1 MNDRT
6 LRAWRGVKP
15 VAAPSGVAV
24 ETRLRTTTVDDRVLD
39 LVAEHLGRLR
49 RADLA
54 AASQPVPL
62 DPALDAE
69 QRRQVRR
76 DRLNARKK
84 ALTGQSSARWAN
96 AIIAGN
102 DDQYRLARE
111 AQYRHIGGL
120 RSAIATI
127 EARLAAPTADTLTVS
142 ERKAQRKAKATKGYV
157 TQSERFAK
165 HRRMQHLRGEL
176 AAAERDRAAG
186 IVHVVEGGKR
196 LAHTRHHLDAAGLTE
211 PLWRQR
217 FHQSVPHYTGGARRR
232 CLL

>member
-6 LRAWRGVKP
+6 LRAWRSVVP

-54 AASQPVPL
+54 AVSQPVPL

-127 EARLAAPTADTLTVS
+127 EARLAAPPPTLSPSANARPSEKLRPPKGMRTKRNASRSSAGCSIYAVS
-142 ERKAQRKAKATKGYV
+142 SPRLNATGPPV
-157 TQSERFAK
+157 SCMWWRAVNASPTPVITS
-165 HRRMQHLRGEL
+165 MQL
-176 AAAERDRAAG
+176 
-186 IVHVVEGGKR
+186 V
-196 LAHTRHHLDAAGLTE
+196 
-211 PLWRQR
+211 
-217 FHQSVPHYTGGARRR
+217 
-232 CLL
+232 